1 MTENEAIKELKE
13 AINDCTSGEDEYFK
27 EALGMGI
34 VALEEIQRI
43 KTVIDDFALECG
55 GAVSSVLEMSY
66 QLRKYLGIGTIE
78 ELQALKEQN
87 ADCILKHLT
96 GYCSYNET
104 GCSDCKGKIAIKTA
118 LEKAEP
124 KKPRENDGCTC
135 PKCMTFN
142 EVFAKRRNT
151 VKEDVVY
158 CWHCGQAI
166 KLDWS

>member
-1 MTENEAIKELKE
+1 MTENVREEMLKDIRDGYIDAWDNLAIDELFETIEKEH
-13 AINDCTSGEDEYFK
+13 
-27 EALGMGI
+27 
-34 VALEEIQRI
+34 EEIQAYR
-43 KTVIDDFALECG
+43 A
-55 GAVSSVLEMSY
+55 
-66 QLRKYLGIGTIE
+66 IGTVE
-78 ELQALKEQN
+78 ELQALK
-87 ADCILKHLT
+87 
-96 GYCSYNET
+96 
-104 GCSDCKGKIAIKTA
+104 
-118 LEKAEP
+118 EKAEP